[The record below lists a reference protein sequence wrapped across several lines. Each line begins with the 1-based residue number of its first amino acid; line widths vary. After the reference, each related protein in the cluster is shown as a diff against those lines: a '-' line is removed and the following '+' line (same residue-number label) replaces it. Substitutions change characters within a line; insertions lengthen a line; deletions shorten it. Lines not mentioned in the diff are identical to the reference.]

1 MGRSKFSLVEQNSK
15 EMSKLL
21 FAFILC
27 CLAVVWA
34 DTLAEND
41 EVIVMGQ
48 DSLDNSMVKREAL
61 PAARRKR
68 NRKGGKRK
76 AEKRKAGKRKGN
88 KRKKSK
94 DKRKVKQK
102 DLTIKKI
109 KKKKKKKKKKRGGKK
124 KKKKKKKS

>member
-41 EVIVMGQ
+41 EVIVTGQ
-48 DSLDNSMVKREAL
+48 DSSDNSVVRREAL

-76 AEKRKAGKRKGN
+76 GGKGKGGKRKAGKRKGI
-88 KRKKSK
+88 KMKKSK

-102 DLTIKKI
+102 DLTIKES
-109 KKKKKKKKKKRGGKK
+109 KKSKKGGKRRK
-124 KKKKKKKS
+124 DPKRM